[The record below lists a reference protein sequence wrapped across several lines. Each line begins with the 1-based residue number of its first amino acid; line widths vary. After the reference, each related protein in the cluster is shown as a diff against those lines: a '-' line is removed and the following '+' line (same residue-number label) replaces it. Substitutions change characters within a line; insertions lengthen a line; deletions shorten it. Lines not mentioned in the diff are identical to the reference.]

1 MTFDLRRAASGN
13 DPTSLSNR
21 LRSRRFAMF
30 QELVARIPAA
40 SLRIIDL
47 GGTSRFWEHR
57 GWAGRE
63 DVRITTV
70 NLAADERR
78 HSNIEPVVGDVT
90 DLRQFTDESF
100 DVAFSNSVI
109 EHLFTFEAQK
119 AMAAEA
125 RRVAGAYWV
134 QTPNYWFPIEPHF
147 QFPGWQWLPTSLR
160 AGLLRRRRFG
170 SRGPYPGRDAA
181 MRAVSEIRLMT
192 RGELAECFPDAT
204 IWGERFFG
212 LRKSWVAY
220 GGFPEADPRSTQPGS
235 QAASEA
241 HGATSSEE

>member
-1 MTFDLRRAASGN
+1 MTSDLRRAASID
-13 DPTSLSNR
+13 DPSSLSNR
-21 LRSRRFAMF
+21 MRTRRFALF
-30 QELVARIPAA
+30 QDLA
-40 SLRIIDL
+40 SGLPRRPLRIIDL
-47 GGTSRFWEHR
+47 GGTGKFWERR

-70 NLAADERR
+70 NLARDERR
-78 HSNIEPVVGDVT
+78 HANIEPVEGDVT
-90 DLRQFTDESF
+90 NLRAFADGSF
-100 DVAFSNSVI
+100 DIAFSNSVI

-147 QFPGWQWLPTSLR
+147 QFPAWQWLPVSLR
-160 AGLLRRRRFG
+160 VALLRRRRFG
-170 SRGPYPGRDAA
+170 SRGPYPERDASA
-181 MRAVSEIRLMT
+181 RAVTEIRLMT
-192 RGELAECFPDAT
+192 RREVAECFPDAT

-220 GGFPEADPRSTQPGS
+220 AGFPKAAQRSAVTDSEAAS
-235 QAASEA
+235 QARDAASDDA
-241 HGATSSEE
+241 